1 LSLYKAEVVL
11 FWIAACTISI
21 VGGMLAFVSSWP
33 PALLGGLSPIAIL
46 VCGFYQSRVL
56 GQLSVWEQWSYP
68 FALLILAASMFLR
81 LGISQNISE
90 ISLLK
95 TPDSVFW
102 VLWLASAFC
111 GLSAELYFRDCWGFV
126 GTFAFYT
133 VISMTCFYT
142 SYAMLDVQLDQHRA
156 LSVRSANITAK
167 GITSNGRTSHGTLYL
182 DKHLVSDL
190 PDHYT
195 GSWEIYHSLKVGDS
209 ICFMDYP
216 GALGVRWRKVVVCS
230 TPKVPGE

>member
-1 LSLYKAEVVL
+1 
-11 FWIAACTISI
+11 
-21 VGGMLAFVSSWP
+21 MLAFVSSWP

-81 LGISQNISE
+81 LGI
-90 ISLLK
+90 
-95 TPDSVFW
+95 W
-102 VLWLASAFC
+102 WASAFC